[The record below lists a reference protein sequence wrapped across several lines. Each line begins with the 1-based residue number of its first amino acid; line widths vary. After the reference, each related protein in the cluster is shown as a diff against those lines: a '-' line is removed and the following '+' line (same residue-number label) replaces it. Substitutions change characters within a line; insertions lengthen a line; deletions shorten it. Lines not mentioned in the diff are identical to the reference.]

1 MNNGRNVLLRKIVN
15 EGTQWAF
22 SCRLRR
28 PNGMPAKDVKVKP
41 Q

>member
-1 MNNGRNVLLRKIVN
+1 MNKGRNVLLLKIVN
-15 EGTQWAF
+15 EGTQRAF
-22 SCRLRR
+22 SCRLRQ